1 MVDAKRG
8 FFRDNIVL
16 VAAFALPA
24 VVAAL
29 FAVATAIPKWTVPL
43 PQHDLVMRIED
54 YRQTRPPDVIVE
66 FVAREGRLEAD
77 VRAVPPPQNPAMG
90 TPYVQRWVLLLFDHA
105 ANRVTEIPVDLPR
118 NVPAGETRTIVIEA
132 LAGRYVTSDT
142 VAPDGY
148 RVTSLSTGGSG
159 GIMGELFG
167 MSRRYRRGIALGKN
181 NRTVEVEL
189 PAQYRDTYGVITPIG
204 WIR

>member
-1 MVDAKRG
+1 
-8 FFRDNIVL
+8 
-16 VAAFALPA
+16 
-24 VVAAL
+24 
-29 FAVATAIPKWTVPL
+29 
-43 PQHDLVMRIED
+43 
-54 YRQTRPPDVIVE
+54 
-66 FVAREGRLEAD
+66 
-77 VRAVPPPQNPAMG
+77 VPPPQNPAMG
-90 TPYVQRWVLLLFDHA
+90 APYVQRWVLLLFDHA

-118 NVPAGETRTIVIEA
+118 DIPPGEARTIVIEA

-181 NRTVEVEL
+181 GRTVEVEL
-189 PAQYRDTYGVITPIG
+189 PAQYRDTYGVIAPIG